1 MHLSNYLKLKQE
13 TLLLILLII
22 FSFLV
27 RIPIIIIFGDTTL
40 ENEWESLL
48 YNLVEHK
55 TLSFEQFDSFLL
67 PNLLMPPLYAY
78 YLYIF
83 SFFNLENQNFVL
95 LILFSQIALASI
107 SVGVFY
113 KINKLFFSQKI
124 SFYSSL
130 LFSLFPIYLYACS
143 QISSVSLTI
152 FLALFFYYYFF
163 KLTNNKF
170 IYIFL
175 FAVIGGL
182 LILLRRE
189 FIIIVFLSSFYLFFY
204 FKISIKNILLVFLI
218 TLITIS
224 PYLLRNYLIYEKIII
239 HSSFGFNLWKG
250 NNQNSKVGGSFMVE
264 NNLQNKIDQIPKNKF
279 YRINFD
285 KIFLEEA
292 IKNIKE
298 DPGRYLFLYLKRT
311 ASYFFIDL
319 ESYKV
324 SRTLPSS
331 YYNPVPTI
339 SIFIVK
345 KIMVP
350 LHYLPIVLLG
360 ITSLIGIF
368 LSDKKSYRLNYL
380 IFILLFYIFVFSF
393 FSIMPR
399 YKLYIIPLQI
409 IFTNTFIN
417 YVIKKYKR

>member
-1 MHLSNYLKLKQE
+1 MLLNNYLKLKQE

-22 FSFLV
+22 FSLLV
-27 RIPIIIIFGDTTL
+27 RIPIIIIFGDATI

-83 SFFNLENQNFVL
+83 SFFNLESQNFVL

-163 KLTNNKF
+163 KLTNNNKF
-170 IYIFL
+170 TYIFL

-218 TLITIS
+218 ALITIS
-224 PYLLRNYLIYEKIII
+224 PYLVRNYFIFEKIII

-250 NNQNSKVGGSFMVE
+250 NNQNSKVEGSFIIE
-264 NNLQNKIDQIPKNKF
+264 KTLQNKIDKIPKNKF

-292 IKNIKE
+292 VKNIKKNPE
-298 DPGRYLFLYLKRT
+298 KYLILYLKRT

-319 ESYKV
+319 ESSK
-324 SRTLPSS
+324 SN
-331 YYNPVPTI
+331 YYNPV
-339 SIFIVK
+339 
-345 KIMVP
+345 
-350 LHYLPIVLLG
+350 HYLPIALLG

-380 IFILLFYIFVFSF
+380 IFILLFYICVFSF

-399 YKLYIIPLQI
+399 YKLYIIPIQI
-409 IFTNTFIN
+409 ILTNIFIN

>member
-1 MHLSNYLKLKQE
+1 MLLNNYLRLREE
-13 TLLLILLII
+13 TLLPVLLII

-27 RIPIIIIFGDTTL
+27 RIPIIIIFGDPTI
-40 ENEWESLL
+40 ENEWEPLL
-48 YNLVEHK
+48 YNLVNHK

-83 SFFNLENQNFVL
+83 SFFSLEDQNFIL
-95 LILFSQIALASI
+95 LILFSQIVLASI

-113 KINKLFFSQKI
+113 KINKLFFSKKI

-163 KLTNNKF
+163 KLTNGNKF
-170 IYIFL
+170 TYIFL

-189 FIIIVFLSSFYLFFY
+189 FVIIVILSSFYLFFY
-204 FKISIKNILLVFLI
+204 FKISIKNVLLVFLI
-218 TLITIS
+218 SLITIS
-224 PYLLRNYLIYEKIII
+224 PYLVRNYMIFEKIII

-250 NNQNSKVGGSFMVE
+250 NNRNSKVEGSFIVE
-264 NNLQNKIDQIPKNKF
+264 NALQNKINKISKNKF

-285 KIFLEEA
+285 KIFLDEA

-298 DPGRYLFLYLKRT
+298 TPGRYLVLYLKRT

-319 ESYKV
+319 ESTK
-324 SRTLPSS
+324 SN
-331 YYNPVPTI
+331 YYNPV
-339 SIFIVK
+339 
-345 KIMVP
+345 
-350 LHYLPIVLLG
+350 HYLPIVLLG

-409 IFTNTFIN
+409 IFTNIFIS

>member
-1 MHLSNYLKLKQE
+1 MLLNNYLRSREE
-13 TLLLILLII
+13 TLLPVLLFI

-27 RIPIIIIFGDTTL
+27 RIPIIIIFGDPTI
-40 ENEWESLL
+40 ENEWEPLL
-48 YNLVEHK
+48 YNLVNHK
-55 TLSFEQFDSFLL
+55 TLSVGAMSVGYEQFDSFLL

-83 SFFNLENQNFVL
+83 SFFNLEDQNFIL
-95 LILFSQIALASI
+95 LILFSQILLASI

-113 KINKLFFSQKI
+113 KINKLFFSKKI

-163 KLTNNKF
+163 KLTNNNKF
-170 IYIFL
+170 TYIFL

-189 FIIIVFLSSFYLFFY
+189 FVIIVILSSFYLFFY
-204 FKISIKNILLVFLI
+204 FKISIKNVLLVFLI
-218 TLITIS
+218 SLITIS
-224 PYLLRNYLIYEKIII
+224 PYLVRNYMIFEKIII

-250 NNQNSKVGGSFMVE
+250 NNRNSKVEGSFIVE
-264 NNLQNKIDQIPKNKF
+264 NALQNKINKIPKNKF

-285 KIFLEEA
+285 KIFLDEA

-298 DPGRYLFLYLKRT
+298 TPGRYLVLYLKRT
-311 ASYFFIDL
+311 TSYFFIDL
-319 ESYKV
+319 ES
-324 SRTLPSS
+324 SARN
-331 YYNPVPTI
+331 YYNPV
-339 SIFIVK
+339 
-345 KIMVP
+345 
-350 LHYLPIVLLG
+350 HYLPIVLLG

-380 IFILLFYIFVFSF
+380 IFILLFYLFVFSF

-399 YKLYIIPLQI
+399 YKLYIIPIQI
-409 IFTNTFIN
+409 IFTNIFIN

>member
-1 MHLSNYLKLKQE
+1 MLLDNYLKLKKE
-13 TLLLILLII
+13 TLLLILLVV

-27 RIPIIIIFGDTTL
+27 RIPIIIIFGDASI

-48 YNLVEHK
+48 YNLVHHK
-55 TLSFEQFDSFLL
+55 TLSFEKFDSFLL

-83 SFFNLENQNFVL
+83 SFFNLDNQNFVL
-95 LILFSQIALASI
+95 LILFSQILLSSI

-130 LFSLFPIYLYACS
+130 LFSIFPLYLYACS

-152 FLALFFYYYFF
+152 FLALLFYYYFF
-163 KLTNNKF
+163 KITNNNRVR
-170 IYIFL
+170 YIFL
-175 FAVIGGL
+175 FAFIGGL

-189 FIIIVFLSSFYLFFY
+189 FIIIIILSSFYLSFY
-204 FKISIKNILLVFLI
+204 FKVSIKNILLVFLI
-218 TLITIS
+218 SLITIS
-224 PYLLRNYLIYEKIII
+224 PYLVRNFVIFEKAII

-250 NNQNSKVGGSFMVE
+250 NNRNSKVEGSFIIE
-264 NNLQNKIDQIPKNKF
+264 KNLQSKIDEIPKDKF

-285 KIFLEEA
+285 KIFFDEA

-298 DPGRYLFLYLKRT
+298 DSGRYLILYLKRT
-311 ASYFFIDL
+311 VAYFFIDL
-319 ESYKV
+319 ESSKHN
-324 SRTLPSS
+324 
-331 YYNPVPTI
+331 YYNPI
-339 SIFIVK
+339 
-345 KIMVP
+345 
-350 LHYLPIVLLG
+350 HYLPILLLG

-368 LSDKKSYRLNYL
+368 LSNKKSYQLNYL
-380 IFILLFYIFVFSF
+380 IYILFFYIFVFSF

-409 IFTNTFIN
+409 IFTNIFIN
-417 YVIKKYKR
+417 YVIKKKKK

>member
-1 MHLSNYLKLKQE
+1 MFLNNYLKLKQE
-13 TLLLILLII
+13 TLLLILLIV

-27 RIPIIIIFGDTTL
+27 RIPIIIILGDATI

-48 YNLVEHK
+48 YNLITHK

-83 SFFNLENQNFVL
+83 SFFDLENQNFVL
-95 LILFSQIALASI
+95 LILFSQTALAAI

-130 LFSLFPIYLYACS
+130 LFSLFPIYLYTCS

-163 KLTNNKF
+163 KFTNNNKF
-170 IYIFL
+170 TYIFL

-189 FIIIVFLSSFYLFFY
+189 FIIIVILSSFYLFFY
-204 FKISIKNILLVFLI
+204 FKISIRDILLIFLVA
-218 TLITIS
+218 LITIS
-224 PYLLRNYLIYEKIII
+224 PYLVRNYLIFDKVII

-250 NNQNSKVGGSFMVE
+250 NNQNSKVEGSFIIE
-264 NNLQNKIDQIPKNKF
+264 KTLQNKIDKIPKNKF

-292 IKNIKE
+292 LDNIKKN
-298 DPGRYLFLYLKRT
+298 PKKYLTLYFKRT
-311 ASYFFIDL
+311 ISYFLIDL
-319 ESYKV
+319 ESSK
-324 SRTLPSS
+324 SN
-331 YYNPVPTI
+331 YYNPI
-339 SIFIVK
+339 
-345 KIMVP
+345 
-350 LHYLPIVLLG
+350 HYLPIVLLG

-368 LSDKKSYRLNYL
+368 LTDKKSHRLNYL
-380 IFILLFYIFVFSF
+380 ILILLFYLFVFSF

-409 IFTNTFIN
+409 ILTNIFIN